1 MTEQSAPLLMELN
14 RVTRS
19 YAGAAGTIDVLKGV
33 ELKIQAGESLAIVG
47 PSGCGKSTLL
57 NCMGGLDRP
66 DAGEILFKGSSLS
79 AYTPQELAGFRNRE
93 VAFVLQ
99 QHHLLP
105 QCTVLENVLI
115 PTLVASE
122 REGAPERALALLE
135 EVGLKERLHHRP
147 QELSG
152 GECQRVAVV
161 RALINKPAL
170 LLADEPTGSLN
181 EENALMLVDL
191 LLQLNR
197 EQGMAVVMVTH
208 SLALAQ
214 RLGKVC
220 RLHDGK
226 LEEQP

>member
-1 MTEQSAPLLMELN
+1 
-14 RVTRS
+14 
-19 YAGAAGTIDVLKGV
+19 
-33 ELKIQAGESLAIVG
+33 
-47 PSGCGKSTLL
+47 
-57 NCMGGLDRP
+57 MGGLDRP
-66 DAGEILFKGSSLS
+66 DSGEILFKGQSLS
-79 AYTPQELAGFRNRE
+79 GYSAKELARFRNKE

-115 PTLVASE
+115 PTLVARE
-122 REGAPERALALLE
+122 RGGAYERALALLE
-135 EVGLKERLHHRP
+135 EVGLGERLHHRP

-161 RALINKPAL
+161 RALINRPGL

-181 EENALMLVDL
+181 EENAFMLVDL
-191 LLQLNR
+191 LLHLNR
-197 EQGMAVVMVTH
+197 EQGMALVMVTH
-208 SLALAQ
+208 SLALAE
-214 RLGKVC
+214 RLSRLC

>member
-1 MTEQSAPLLMELN
+1 MTEQHPPFLMELKSL
-14 RVTRS
+14 TRS
-19 YAGAAGTIDVLKGV
+19 YAGTAGDIDVLKGV
-33 ELKIQAGESLAIVG
+33 DLKIQAGESIAIVG

-66 DAGEILFKGSSLS
+66 DSGEILFKGQSLS
-79 AYTPQELAGFRNRE
+79 GYSAKELARFRNKE

-115 PTLVASE
+115 PTLVARE
-122 REGAPERALALLE
+122 RGGAYERALALLE
-135 EVGLKERLHHRP
+135 EVGLGERLHHRP

-161 RALINKPAL
+161 RALINRPGL

-181 EENALMLVDL
+181 EENAFMLVDL
-191 LLQLNR
+191 LLHLNR
-197 EQGMAVVMVTH
+197 EQGMALVMVTH
-208 SLALAQ
+208 SLALAE
-214 RLGKVC
+214 RLSRLC